1 MIDIGLVSNYNG
13 SMKTRDAISII
24 SKIKHKI
31 DGFIISELSSQGI
44 EGIVVSHGDILY
56 ALFQKE
62 KLTMAEIAGKIDKDK
77 STVTALVNKLVQYGY
92 VSKERDTEDAR
103 VIYVALT
110 AMGKRLEPSFDEI
123 SKKVLDVFYKDF
135 SEEEKEVLFRLLSK
149 IEKNF

>member
-1 MIDIGLVSNYNG
+1 MIDIGLVSNYNEP
-13 SMKTRDAISII
+13 MKTRDAISTI

-110 AMGKRLEPSFDEI
+110 AMGKRLEPSFDAI

>member
-1 MIDIGLVSNYNG
+1 MIDIGLISNYNEP
-13 SMKTRDAISII
+13 MKTRDAISII

-110 AMGKRLEPSFDEI
+110 AMGKRLEPSFDAI